1 MPKKFNSE
9 LAVTVHAEFNALKLK
24 KEFETRGRKA
34 QYMLDTAV
42 MRDTDP
48 YVPMDTGELARSP
61 QTASPPGSGR
71 IVYNR
76 PYVARLYYGKKFN
89 FSPSH
94 HKLAQAEWFEAS
106 KAVNG
111 KRWIAEV
118 ERILRRGN
126 GI

>member
-48 YVPMDTGELARSP
+48 YVPMNTGELARSP

-71 IVYNR
+71 IVYNT
-76 PYVARLYYGKKFN
+76 PYAARLYYGKKFN

-126 GI
+126 SI

>member
-9 LAVTVHAEFNALKLK
+9 LAVTVHTEFNGSKLK
-24 KEFETRGRKA
+24 NEFKTRGRKA

-48 YVPMDTGELARSP
+48 YVPMDTGMLAKSVL
-61 QTASPPGSGR
+61 TASSPGSGR
-71 IVYNR
+71 IVYNT
-76 PYVARLYYGKKFN
+76 PYAARLYYGKKFN

-118 ERILRRGN
+118 ERILRKGN